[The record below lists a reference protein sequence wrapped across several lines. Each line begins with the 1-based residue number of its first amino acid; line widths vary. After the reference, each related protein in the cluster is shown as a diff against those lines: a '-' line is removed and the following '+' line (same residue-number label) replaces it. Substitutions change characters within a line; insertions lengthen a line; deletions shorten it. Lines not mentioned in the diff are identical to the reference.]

1 MKSPATNLLSLFCR
15 DLLVPHQDFDHT
27 QSFLRR
33 DEPVPNRDL
42 DLTHFSWWDLDR
54 A

>member
-1 MKSPATNLLSLFCR
+1 MKSSATNLLSLFCR
-15 DLLVPHQDFDHT
+15 DKLVPNRDFDHT
-27 QSFLRR
+27 QLFLCR

-42 DLTHFSWWDLDR
+42 DLTHFSWWDLER